1 MVAVLSS
8 ATVGAV
14 LGSRRPRHPV
24 GWLLLALGLSVV
36 ASGVAIGYASYA
48 LLARRG
54 ALPAAVWP
62 AAYTDF
68 SVVLWAACLGF
79 ILLLTPTGSPPS
91 PRWRWWATVTVAAA
105 AVAVV
110 STTLLPFDEPF
121 RAVANPLAVDALP
134 GPLSVASVLGWVVTG
149 LSVPVG
155 ATSLVVRFRR
165 ARGVERLQLQWLVL
179 AAGVTVVAALVLV
192 ALLPTGN
199 EVLLGWASAVCV
211 ALLPLATGAAIL
223 RYRLY
228 DLDRIISRT
237 LQPPPLR
244 RHPDHRRLQRPPP
257 RAGRPGHPDRRA
269 AGRRRPDH
277 AAHQGVAVAATLARL
292 PRRGASVT
300 VQGDLNR
307 GRWTRS
313 APATAPGAR
322 AADPRRAMSSVG
334 M

>member
-1 MVAVLSS
+1 L
-8 ATVGAV
+8 
-14 LGSRRPRHPV
+14 
-24 GWLLLALGLSVV
+24 
-36 ASGVAIGYASYA
+36 
-48 LLARRG
+48 
-54 ALPAAVWP
+54 
-62 AAYTDF
+62 
-68 SVVLWAACLGF
+68 
-79 ILLLTPTGSPPS
+79 
-91 PRWRWWATVTVAAA
+91 
-105 AVAVV
+105 
-110 STTLLPFDEPF
+110 
-121 RAVANPLAVDALP
+121 
-134 GPLSVASVLGWVVTG
+134 VTG

-155 ATSLVVRFRR
+155 AASLVVRFRR

-199 EVLLGWASAVCV
+199 ELLLGWASAVCV

-277 AAHQGVAVAATLARL
+277 AAHQGVTVAATLARL

-300 VQGDLNR
+300 VQGDLNH